1 MEHDHVAQRLEI
13 TPTDGWDFSGGDA
26 DQERLDGEVA
36 IRPPVSY
43 RQALGDEPIRVGI
56 IEFRIM
62 RLLASRPY
70 YAFTRQQISDAVS
83 TKSRALAEE
92 SVDAYVASLR
102 NQLGVF
108 HDYVQSVP
116 YVGYRFKA

>member
-1 MEHDHVAQRLEI
+1 MQHDHVAQRLEI
-13 TPTDGWDFSGGDA
+13 TPTDGWDFSYEAA
-26 DQERLDGEVA
+26 DQEPLADEIA
-36 IRPPVSY
+36 IRPPASY

-56 IEFRIM
+56 VEFRIM

>member
-1 MEHDHVAQRLEI
+1 MEHDRVAQRLEI
-13 TPTDGWDFSGGDA
+13 TPTDGWDFSGDDV

-36 IRPPVSY
+36 IRPPASY

-56 IEFRIM
+56 VEFRIM

-70 YAFTRQQISDAVS
+70 YAFTRQQIAGAVS
-83 TKSRALAEE
+83 TENRPLAEE